1 MPANNDY
8 KYYKDILRDAINDF
22 DSRNFA
28 RGFSALREASKIE
41 PSLVAKTENLEA
53 RYFYMLRFVASDNAM
68 PDLETVTGDILA
80 DADDII
86 RRIASILTER
96 TDTSTFSS
104 LLRYAAMRPEESLET
119 LFSDYLAETDRLKT
133 DTAVLTDTRR
143 RSTLERIATDIFNRI
158 WTSVDN
164 DSNIELLENILTDS
178 DLPSYD
184 RAMWASALGLS
195 LHGFIT
201 RPIFDL
207 MLRLHASADEEVSLT
222 AAVWTILA
230 LAAPA
235 PGFNLRHNRRMAE
248 RLMPEATRQMG
259 AAFPDDAQ
267 AVLASWTATLET
279 ERITQWFR
287 NVIKP
292 RLNDMGRRFSQKMQ
306 EKESKPEDLMSDP
319 ELLTGGDS
327 ENFDALK
334 NFAALQNRGADV
346 YMSTLGSLRSFP
358 FFSTPANWFMPF
370 HTAHSALSE
379 VVDSEGAAIADT
391 VASIP
396 MMCDSDKFAL
406 ILSMAATPASMRS
419 QAFEAMTTQIYAAN
433 DTPEFR
439 EMMEQ
444 GADRPRSAKINDIVK
459 NLYRVFRL
467 YNGGKEFADPLSEA
481 PRTDVASVFL
491 NSERALGLG
500 RQLYDE
506 GCYAEAAAYFEAFA
520 DRNDLQSMRYYARAS
535 EKAGNDAAAL
545 SIYSEIFA
553 NAPEDDS
560 VALHLADL
568 YMRRKEYEKALR
580 LLTPYAESITDDT
593 RFLTKLATA
602 YMETS
607 QWVEAVNIYHNID
620 YLLPENDMSAK
631 SDLAWALTLS
641 GDVDAAGPIFEEAPE
656 SPETLQRHAVQSWLA
671 GHRSDAIALWNKSRP
686 EPGNSTVL
694 DTTAGKWAVRN
705 LTGGESL
712 PLLTEMN
719 YYSRY
724 GSAFGPII

>member
-53 RYFYMLRFVASDNAM
+53 RYFYMLRFVASDNDM
-68 PDLETVTGDILA
+68 PDLETVTEDILA

-119 LFSDYLAETDRLKT
+119 LFSDYLAETERLKT

-143 RSTLERIATDIFNRI
+143 RANLERIATDIFNRI

-164 DSNIELLENILTDS
+164 DSNIELLENILTDK

-184 RAMWASALGLS
+184 RAMWTSALGLS
-195 LHGFIT
+195 LHGFIS

-207 MLRLHASADEEVSLT
+207 MLRLHASADEEISLT
-222 AAVWTILA
+222 AAVWIILA

-248 RLMPEATRQMG
+248 RLMPEAARRMG

-358 FFSTPANWFMPF
+358 FFSTPANWFLPF
-370 HTAHSALSE
+370 HTSHSALSE

-396 MMCDSDKFAL
+396 MMCHSDKFAL

-419 QAFEAMTTQIYAAN
+419 QAFEAMTAQIYAAN

-459 NLYRVFRL
+459 NLYRVFRQ

-491 NSERALGLG
+491 NAEQSLAIG
-500 RQLYDE
+500 RQLYEE
-506 GCYAEAAAYFEAFA
+506 GSYAEAAAYFEAFA
-520 DRNDLQSMRYYARAS
+520 DRDDLQSMRYYARAS
-535 EKAGNDAAAL
+535 EKAGNDAVAL
-545 SIYSEIFA
+545 TIYSEIFA

-580 LLTPYAESITDDT
+580 LLSPYADRMTDDT

-631 SDLAWALTLS
+631 ADLAWALTLS
-641 GDVDAAGPIFEEAPE
+641 GDIDAAGPIFEEAPE
-656 SPETLQRHAVQSWLA
+656 TPETLQRHAVQSWLA
-671 GHRSDAIALWNKSRP
+671 GRRSDAITLWNKSRP
-686 EPGNSTVL
+686 EPANSTVL
-694 DTTAGKWAVRN
+694 DTRAGKWAVRN

-712 PLLTEMN
+712 PLLAEMN

-724 GSAFGPII
+724 GSSFGPII